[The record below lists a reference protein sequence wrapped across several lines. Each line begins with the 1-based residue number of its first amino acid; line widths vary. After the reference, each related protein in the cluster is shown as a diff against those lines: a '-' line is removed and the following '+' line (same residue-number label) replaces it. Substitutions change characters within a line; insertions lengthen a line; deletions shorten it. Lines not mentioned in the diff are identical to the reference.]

1 MDGAEVIRTLE
12 TDHRNSALQLGE
24 GERALI
30 QFACQYLQRVEHEG
44 TLVRHLVYFLS
55 RCGARLSA
63 TAIALITDRT
73 DRNVREIAGMD
84 TEAFRKSVT
93 FSPKEN
99 AGREPK
105 ILPRLV
111 SVITEYL
118 LTRRVT
124 SKREILRFLEK
135 KLKLSVCFNSLDAVL
150 KQYDLERLIQRRGYR
165 DEAAEEAAP
174 LFSVAP
180 GLPARG

>member
-1 MDGAEVIRTLE
+1 MDAAEVIKTLE
-12 TDHRNSALQLGE
+12 ANHRNSALQLGQR
-24 GERALI
+24 ERALI
-30 QFACQYLQRVEHEG
+30 QFACQYLQHVGYEG
-44 TLVRHLVYFLS
+44 TLVRHVAYFLS
-55 RCGARLSA
+55 LCDARLSA

-99 AGREPK
+99 AGRQPK
-105 ILPRLV
+105 ISPRLV
-111 SVITEYL
+111 PVLTEYL
-118 LTRRVT
+118 LTHRVT

-135 KLKLSVCFNSLDAVL
+135 QHQVSVCFNSLDAVL
-150 KQYDLERLIQRRGYR
+150 KQYGLERLIERRGYR
-165 DEAAEEAAP
+165 REAAEEAAP